1 MNINSSNDI
10 VNNNI
15 MSDKYYLFKKNTII
29 NKIINEQNVYESTII
44 KYNITI
50 KDFSHCD
57 KVIIDK
63 INNKYFNTS
72 NSNYID
78 EYDDICN
85 IFDTLEKN
93 NNLSKAS
100 VNTYKK
106 RFKFMFQL
114 FNKSFLTDPN
124 NVINILYTKLNI
136 GINDYLASIL
146 SLIKYSEKYKNIIGN
161 DNIIIYKNKFDNVA
175 KQIREKHITNT
186 EKTLNITWQTLKN
199 IVETYKNKDEYIM
212 EYLLLCMYT
221 YIPPMRDNFG
231 KILLINSCDYDN
243 NIKNDYYILDEGRL
257 IINNYKT
264 GIKRQND
271 KIIYKEIN
279 IILPL
284 FLQNLITYSLKILN
298 RQYLITKKNC
308 SLYNNGKLSIYISDT
323 FNFSINDIRHAFET
337 ELNVKRCK
345 FTISE
350 LHFICYITGH
360 SFEMSLLYV
369 RQYFENVDEK
379 YLQNIIEN
387 KQLQQSENI
396 VENISNKII
405 TYF

>member
-15 MSDKYYLFKKNTII
+15 MSDKYHLFKKNTII
-29 NKIINEQNVYESTII
+29 NKIINEQNVNESTII

-136 GINDYLASIL
+136 GI
-146 SLIKYSEKYKNIIGN
+146 
-161 DNIIIYKNKFDNVA
+161 
-175 KQIREKHITNT
+175 
-186 EKTLNITWQTLKN
+186 
-199 IVETYKNKDEYIM
+199 
-212 EYLLLCMYT
+212 
-221 YIPPMRDNFG
+221 
-231 KILLINSCDYDN
+231 
-243 NIKNDYYILDEGRL
+243 
-257 IINNYKT
+257 
-264 GIKRQND
+264 
-271 KIIYKEIN
+271 
-279 IILPL
+279 
-284 FLQNLITYSLKILN
+284 
-298 RQYLITKKNC
+298 
-308 SLYNNGKLSIYISDT
+308 
-323 FNFSINDIRHAFET
+323 
-337 ELNVKRCK
+337 
-345 FTISE
+345 
-350 LHFICYITGH
+350 
-360 SFEMSLLYV
+360 
-369 RQYFENVDEK
+369 
-379 YLQNIIEN
+379 
-387 KQLQQSENI
+387 
-396 VENISNKII
+396 
-405 TYF
+405 